1 MKTIKLKIM
10 NNIDLNY
17 ELKTYNSAVH
27 FAYNRFHDDVSIK
40 EKDVRSQVNQ
50 LFKGKLNSW
59 LLQCAIKDGKVI
71 QERNNNKKVIFGGK
85 LLYKRYLRKLI
96 DKEEFIKQK
105 QIPISSQGEMLKKG
119 NRMFDFHFDNQS
131 LIFKVSKK
139 KHIDI
144 QLGNIHK
151 NLQKELNKL
160 NELCYDKKA
169 TVSIRL
175 NNEYIWITYDEKLL
189 DNSMKFN
196 CLKDNRVMGL
206 DLNPNYIGLS
216 VIEFNKENDFKVLYK
231 QVFDL
236 KGLTD
241 KTVSKNKRHYEIIKI
256 CHTIN
261 GLINYWK
268 CKKLSIE
275 DLNIKSCDNGQG
287 KNFNR
292 LCNNVWDRTLVT
304 NKLLM
309 LSNIYGYELV
319 KVNPAYSS
327 FIGNLVYGNSDT
339 PDMIAASIEIARRGY
354 KKYEKKWFYP
364 VFNIDCLDEQWKQT
378 LTGVK
383 DWKNAFL
390 KIKNSKVK
398 YRVLL
403 NDDIIQNAVF
413 SKFNR
418 KSKIA
423 IYSFI

>member
-10 NNIDLNY
+10 NPIDLDY
-17 ELKTYNSAVH
+17 ELRTYNSVVH
-27 FAYNRFHDDVSIK
+27 FAYNRFHDDSSAK

-59 LLQCAIKDGKVI
+59 LLQCAIKEGKSI
-71 QERNNNKKVIFGGK
+71 QERNESKKVIFGGK
-85 LLYKRYLRKLI
+85 SLYKRYLRGFI
-96 DKEEFIKQK
+96 CKEEFDKQR
-105 QIPISSQGEMLKKG
+105 QLPISSQGEMLQNG
-119 NRMFDFHFDNQS
+119 NRMFDFHLDNQS
-131 LIFKVSKK
+131 LIFKVSRD

-144 QLGNIHK
+144 QLGHIHR

-169 TVSIRL
+169 TVSIKL

-189 DNSMKFN
+189 CNSVKFN
-196 CLKDNRVMGL
+196 RLKDNRILGL

-216 VIEFNKENDFKVLYK
+216 VIEFDKEDDFKVLHK

-236 KGLTD
+236 KELTD
-241 KTVSKNKRHYEIIKI
+241 KNISKNKRQYEIIKI

-261 GLINYWK
+261 NLVNYWK

-275 DLNIKSCDNGQG
+275 ELNIKSSDKGQG

-292 LCNNVWDRTLVT
+292 LCNNVWDRSLIS

-309 LSNIYGYELV
+309 LSNIYSYELV
-319 KVNPAYSS
+319 EVNPVYSS
-327 FIGNLVYGNSDT
+327 FIGNLVYGDETT
-339 PDMIAASIEIARRGY
+339 PDMVAASIEIARRGY
-354 KKYEKKWFYP
+354 KKYEKNWFYP
-364 VFNIDCLDEQWKQT
+364 VFDIDCLDERWKQT
-378 LTGVK
+378 LAGVK
-383 DWKNAFL
+383 DWKDAFL
-390 KIKNSKVK
+390 QIKNSKVK

-403 NDDIIQNAVF
+403 NDIVQNAVF

-418 KSKIA
+418 KSKVT
-423 IYSFI
+423 IYSFL

>member
-10 NNIDLNY
+10 NTIDLNY
-17 ELKTYNSAVH
+17 ELKTYNSVVH
-27 FAYNRFHDDVSIK
+27 FAYNRFHDSSVK

-59 LLQCAIKDGKVI
+59 LLQCAIKDGKSI

-96 DKEEFIKQK
+96 TKEEFNKQK
-105 QIPISSQGEMLKKG
+105 QIPISSQGEILRKG
-119 NRMFDFHFDNQS
+119 NRMFDFHLDNQS
-131 LIFKVSKK
+131 LVFKISKD
-139 KHIDI
+139 KHINI

-151 NLQKELNKL
+151 KFQKELNKL

-175 NNEYIWITYDEKLL
+175 NNDYIWITYDEKLL
-189 DNSMKFN
+189 SKSVKFN
-196 CLKDNRVMGL
+196 ELKDNRVMGL

-216 VIEFNKENDFKVLYK
+216 VIEFDKENNFKVLYK

-236 KGLTD
+236 KILTD
-241 KTVSKNKRHYEIIKI
+241 KISSKNKRHYEIIKI

-261 GLINYWK
+261 SLINYWK
-268 CKKLSIE
+268 CKKLAIE
-275 DLNIKSCDNGQG
+275 DLNIKSSDKGQG

-292 LCNNVWDRTLVT
+292 LCNNVWDRTLIV

-327 FIGNLVYGNSDT
+327 FIGNLVYGNLET
-339 PDMIAASIEIARRGY
+339 PDMVAASIEIARRGF
-354 KKYEKKWFYP
+354 KKYEKNWFYP
-364 VFNIDCLDEQWKQT
+364 IFNIDCLDEQWKQT

-403 NDDIIQNAVF
+403 NDVIQNAVF

-418 KSKIA
+418 KSKVIS
-423 IYSFI
+423 YLFI

>member
-1 MKTIKLKIM
+1 
-10 NNIDLNY
+10 
-17 ELKTYNSAVH
+17 
-27 FAYNRFHDDVSIK
+27 
-40 EKDVRSQVNQ
+40 
-50 LFKGKLNSW
+50 
-59 LLQCAIKDGKVI
+59 
-71 QERNNNKKVIFGGK
+71 
-85 LLYKRYLRKLI
+85 
-96 DKEEFIKQK
+96 
-105 QIPISSQGEMLKKG
+105 
-119 NRMFDFHFDNQS
+119 MFNFHFDRQS
-131 LIFKVSKK
+131 VVFKISKK
-139 KHIDI
+139 KHVDI
-144 QLGNIHK
+144 QLGHIHR

-160 NELCYDKKA
+160 NELCYGKKA
-169 TVSIRL
+169 SVLIKL
-175 NNEYIWITYDEKLL
+175 NNDYIWITYDEKLL
-189 DNSMKFN
+189 DSSMKFN
-196 CLKDNRVMGL
+196 ELKDNRVMGL

-216 VIEFNKENDFKVLYK
+216 VIEFDKEDSFKVLHK

-236 KGLTD
+236 TSLTD
-241 KTVSKNKRHYEIIKI
+241 KNTTSNKRQYEIIKI

-275 DLNIKSCDNGQG
+275 DLNIKQSDKGQG

-292 LCNNVWDRTLVT
+292 LCNNVWDRSLIS
-304 NKLLM
+304 NKLMM
-309 LSNIYGYELV
+309 LSNMYGYDLV

-327 FIGNLVYGNSDT
+327 FIGNLVYGDKTT

-354 KKYEKKWFYP
+354 KKYEKNWFYP

-403 NDDIIQNAVF
+403 NDIAQNAVF

-418 KSKIA
+418 KSKVMT
-423 IYSFI
+423 YSFA

>member
-1 MKTIKLKIM
+1 M
-10 NNIDLNY
+10 NNVDLNY
-17 ELKTYNSAVH
+17 ELKTYNSVVH
-27 FAYNRFHDDVSIK
+27 FAYNRFHDDNSAK

-59 LLQCAIKDGKVI
+59 LLQCAIKDGKAM
-71 QERNNNKKVIFGGK
+71 QERHCNKKVIFGGK
-85 LLYKRYLRKLI
+85 TLYKRYLRKLI
-96 DKEEFIKQK
+96 TKEEFTKQR
-105 QIPISSQGEMLKKG
+105 QLPISSQGEMLQKG
-119 NRMFDFHFDNQS
+119 NRMFDFHFDSQL
-131 LIFKVSKK
+131 LIFKVSKD
-139 KHIDI
+139 KHINI

-151 NLQKELNKL
+151 RLQKELNRL
-160 NELCYDKKA
+160 NELCYDKRS

-175 NNEYIWITYDEKLL
+175 NNDYIWITYDEKLL
-189 DNSMKFN
+189 NNSIKFN

-216 VIEFNKENDFKVLYK
+216 VIEFDKENNFKVLYK

-236 KGLTD
+236 KVLTD
-241 KTVSKNKRHYEIIKI
+241 KNTSKDKRHYELIKI

-261 GLINYWK
+261 SLINYWK

-275 DLNIKSCDNGQG
+275 DLNIKQSDKGQG

-292 LCNNVWDRTLVT
+292 LCNNVWDRTLIV
-304 NKLLM
+304 NKLTM

-319 KVNPAYSS
+319 KVNPVYSS
-327 FIGNLVYGNSDT
+327 FIGNLVYGNEMT

-403 NDDIIQNAVF
+403 NDITQNAVF

-418 KSKIA
+418 KSKIT

>member
-10 NNIDLNY
+10 NTIDLNY
-17 ELKTYNSAVH
+17 ELKTYNSVVH

-50 LFKGKLNSW
+50 IFKGKLNSW
-59 LLQCAIKDGKVI
+59 LLQCAIKEGKAI
-71 QERNNNKKVIFGGK
+71 QERHCNKKVVFGGK
-85 LLYKRYLRKLI
+85 SLYKRYLRKLI
-96 DKEEFIKQK
+96 NKEEFNKQR
-105 QIPISSQGEMLKKG
+105 QHPITSQGETLKRG
-119 NRMFDFHFDNQS
+119 NRMFDFHFDNQ
-131 LIFKVSKK
+131 LIVFKISKK

-144 QLGNIHK
+144 QLGHIHRK
-151 NLQKELNKL
+151 LQKELNKL

-169 TVSIRL
+169 SVLIKL
-175 NNEYIWITYDEKLL
+175 NNDYVWITYDEKLL
-189 DNSMKFN
+189 SSSMKFN
-196 CLKDNRVMGL
+196 CLKNNRVMGL

-216 VIEFNKENDFKVLYK
+216 VIKFDKEDKFKVLYK

-236 KGLTD
+236 KALTD
-241 KTVSKNKRHYEIIKI
+241 KNTPKNKRHYEIIKI
-256 CHTIN
+256 YHTIN

-275 DLNIKSCDNGQG
+275 ELNIKSGDKGQG

-292 LCNNVWDRTLVT
+292 LCNNVWDRSLVT
-304 NKLLM
+304 NKLMM
-309 LSNIYGYELV
+309 LSNVYGYELV

-354 KKYEKKWFYP
+354 KKYEKNWFYP

-378 LTGVK
+378 LAGVK

-390 KIKNSKVK
+390 EIKNSKVK

-403 NDDIIQNAVF
+403 NDVIQNAVF

-418 KSKIA
+418 KSRVA
-423 IYSFI
+423 IYSFL

>member
-10 NNIDLNY
+10 NTIDLNY

-27 FAYNRFHDDVSIK
+27 FAYNRFHDDSSAK

-59 LLQCAIKDGKVI
+59 LLQCAIKDGKAI
-71 QERNNNKKVIFGGK
+71 QERNNDKKVIFGGK

-96 DKEEFIKQK
+96 TKEEFNKQK
-105 QIPISSQGEMLKKG
+105 QIPISSQGEMLHKG
-119 NRMFDFHFDNQS
+119 NRMFDFNFDNQS
-131 LIFKVSKK
+131 LIFKASKD

-144 QLGNIHK
+144 QLGNIHRK
-151 NLQKELNKL
+151 LQKELNKL
-160 NELCYDKKA
+160 NELCYDKKV

-175 NNEYIWITYDEKLL
+175 NNDYIWITYDEKLL
-189 DNSMKFN
+189 DSSMKFN
-196 CLKDNRVMGL
+196 CLKDNRIMGL

-216 VIEFNKENDFKVLYK
+216 VIEFNKEDNFNVLYK
-231 QVFDL
+231 QVFEL
-236 KGLTD
+236 KYLTD
-241 KTVSKNKRHYEIIKI
+241 NNTSKNKRQYEIIKI

-275 DLNIKSCDNGQG
+275 DLNLRQSDKGQG

-292 LCNNVWDRTLVT
+292 LCNNVWDRSLVS
-304 NKLLM
+304 NKLMM

-327 FIGNLVYGNSDT
+327 FIGNLIYGNSNT
-339 PDMIAASIEIARRGY
+339 PDMVAASIEIARRSY

-403 NDDIIQNAVF
+403 NDVIQNAVF
-413 SKFNR
+413 SKFNI
-418 KSKIA
+418 KSKIT

>member
-10 NNIDLNY
+10 NSIDLDY
-17 ELKTYNSAVH
+17 ELRTYNSVVH
-27 FAYNRFHDDVSIK
+27 FAYNRFHDDSSVK

-59 LLQCAIKDGKVI
+59 LLQCAIKDGKSI
-71 QERNNNKKVIFGGK
+71 QERNESKKVIFGGK
-85 LLYKRYLRKLI
+85 SLYKRYLRKLI
-96 DKEEFIKQK
+96 DKEEFNKQR
-105 QIPISSQGEMLKKG
+105 QLPISSQGEMLRKG

-131 LIFKVSKK
+131 LVFKVSKK
-139 KHIDI
+139 KHVDI
-144 QLGNIHK
+144 KLGNIHR

-169 TVSIRL
+169 TISIKL
-175 NNEYIWITYDEKLL
+175 NNDYIWITYDEKLL
-189 DNSMKFN
+189 CNPVKFN
-196 CLKDNRVMGL
+196 ELKDNRILGL

-216 VIEFNKENDFKVLYK
+216 VIEFDKEDNFQVLYK

-236 KGLTD
+236 KKITD
-241 KTVSKNKRHYEIIKI
+241 KNASKNKRQYEIIKI

-261 GLINYWK
+261 SLINYWK

-275 DLNIKSCDNGQG
+275 DLNIKSSDKGQG

-292 LCNNVWDRTLVT
+292 LCNNVWDRTLVS
-304 NKLLM
+304 NKLLI
-309 LSNIYGYELV
+309 LSNIYGYGLV
-319 KVNPAYSS
+319 KVNPVYSS
-327 FIGNLVYGNSDT
+327 FIGNLVYCDSET
-339 PDMIAASIEIARRGY
+339 PDMVAASIEIARRSY
-354 KKYEKKWFYP
+354 KKYEKNWFYP
-364 VFNIDCLDEQWKQT
+364 IFDIDCLDEQWKQT

-403 NDDIIQNAVF
+403 NDIVQNAVF

-418 KSKIA
+418 KSKVIV
-423 IYSFI
+423 YSFA

>member
-1 MKTIKLKIM
+1 M
-10 NNIDLNY
+10 NNVDLNY
-17 ELKTYNSAVH
+17 ELKTYNSVVH
-27 FAYNRFHDDVSIK
+27 FAYNRFHDDNSAK

-59 LLQCAIKDGKVI
+59 LLQCAIKDGKAM
-71 QERNNNKKVIFGGK
+71 QERHCNKKVIFGGK
-85 LLYKRYLRKLI
+85 TLYKRYLRKLI
-96 DKEEFIKQK
+96 TKEEFNKQR
-105 QIPISSQGEMLKKG
+105 QLPISSQGEMLQKG
-119 NRMFDFHFDNQS
+119 NRMFDFHFDSQL
-131 LIFKVSKK
+131 LIFKVSKD
-139 KHIDI
+139 KHINI

-151 NLQKELNKL
+151 RLQKELNRL
-160 NELCYDKKA
+160 NELCYDKRA

-175 NNEYIWITYDEKLL
+175 NNDYIWITYDEKLL
-189 DNSMKFN
+189 NNSIKFN

-216 VIEFNKENDFKVLYK
+216 VIEFDKENNFKVLYK

-236 KGLTD
+236 KVLTD
-241 KTVSKNKRHYEIIKI
+241 KNTSKDKRHYELIKI

-261 GLINYWK
+261 SLINYWK

-275 DLNIKSCDNGQG
+275 DLNIKQSDKGQG

-292 LCNNVWDRTLVT
+292 LCNNVWDRTLIV
-304 NKLLM
+304 NKLTM

-319 KVNPAYSS
+319 KVNPVYSS
-327 FIGNLVYGNSDT
+327 FIGNLVYGNEMT
-339 PDMIAASIEIARRGY
+339 PDTIAASIEIARRGY

-403 NDDIIQNAVF
+403 NDITQNAVF

-418 KSKIA
+418 KSKIT

>member
-10 NNIDLNY
+10 NTIDLNY
-17 ELKTYNSAVH
+17 ELKTYNSVVH
-27 FAYNRFHDDVSIK
+27 FAYNRFHDDISVK

-59 LLQCAIKDGKVI
+59 LLQCAIKDGKSI
-71 QERNNNKKVIFGGK
+71 QERHCNKKVIFGGK

-96 DKEEFIKQK
+96 SKEEFNKQR
-105 QIPISSQGEMLKKG
+105 QLPLLSQGEMLHKG
-119 NRMFDFHFDNQS
+119 NRMFDFHFDNQ
-131 LIFKVSKK
+131 LIVFKISKK

-144 QLGNIHK
+144 QLGKIHRS
-151 NLQKELNKL
+151 LQKELNKL

-175 NNEYIWITYDEKLL
+175 NNDYIWITYDEMLL
-189 DNSMKFN
+189 NNSTKFN
-196 CLKDNRVMGL
+196 ELRDTRIMGL

-216 VIEFNKENDFKVLYK
+216 VIEFDKDNNFKVLYK
-231 QVFDL
+231 QVFEL
-236 KGLTD
+236 KELTD
-241 KTVSKNKRHYEIIKI
+241 KFLSKNKRRYEIIKI

-275 DLNIKSCDNGQG
+275 DLNIKSSDNGQG

-292 LCNNVWDRTLVT
+292 LCNNVWDRTLVS
-304 NKLLM
+304 NKLMM
-309 LSNIYGYELV
+309 LSNIYGYELI

-327 FIGNLVYGNSDT
+327 FIGNLSYGDKTT
-339 PDMIAASIEIARRGY
+339 PDMIASSMEIARRGY

-390 KIKNSKVK
+390 KIKNTKVK

-403 NDDIIQNAVF
+403 NDIVQNAVF

-418 KSKIA
+418 KSKVIT
-423 IYSFI
+423 YSFV

>member
-10 NNIDLNY
+10 NSIDLDY
-17 ELKTYNSAVH
+17 ELKTYNSVVH
-27 FAYNRFHDDVSIK
+27 FAYNRFHDDNSVN

-59 LLQCAIKDGKVI
+59 LLQCAIKDGKSI
-71 QERNNNKKVIFGGK
+71 QKRNESKKVIFGGK
-85 LLYKRYLRKLI
+85 SLYKRYLRGFI
-96 DKEEFIKQK
+96 CKEEFNKRKQL
-105 QIPISSQGEMLKKG
+105 PISSQGEMLQNG

-131 LIFKVSKK
+131 LVFKISKE

-144 QLGNIHK
+144 QLGSIHR

-175 NNEYIWITYDEKLL
+175 NNDYIWITYDEKLL
-189 DNSMKFN
+189 CNSVKFN
-196 CLKDNRVMGL
+196 GLKDNRIMGL
-206 DLNPNYIGLS
+206 DMNPNYIGLS
-216 VIEFNKENDFKVLYK
+216 VIEFDKEDKFEVLYK

-236 KGLTD
+236 KRLTD
-241 KTVSKNKRHYEIIKI
+241 KNTSKNKRQYEIIKI

-261 GLINYWK
+261 SLINYWK

-275 DLNIKSCDNGQG
+275 ELNIKSSDKGQG
-287 KNFNR
+287 NNFNR
-292 LCNNVWDRTLVT
+292 LCNNVWDRSLIY
-304 NKLLM
+304 NKLM
-309 LSNIYGYELV
+309 ILSNIYGYELV
-319 KVNPAYSS
+319 KVNPVYSS
-327 FIGNLVYGNSDT
+327 FIGNLVYGDETT
-339 PDMIAASIEIARRGY
+339 PDMVAASIEIARRGY
-354 KKYEKKWFYP
+354 KKYEKNWFYP
-364 VFNIDCLDEQWKQT
+364 IFDIDCLDEQWKQT

-390 KIKNSKVK
+390 KTKNSKVK

-403 NDDIIQNAVF
+403 NDIVQNAVF

-418 KSKIA
+418 KSKVM
-423 IYSFI
+423 IYSFA

>member
-10 NNIDLNY
+10 NIIDLNY
-17 ELKTYNSAVH
+17 ELKTYNSVVH
-27 FAYNRFHDDVSIK
+27 FAYNRFHDDSSAK

-59 LLQCAIKDGKVI
+59 LLQCAIKDGKAI
-71 QERNNNKKVIFGGK
+71 QERHCNKKVIFGGK

-96 DKEEFIKQK
+96 TKEEFNKQK
-105 QIPISSQGEMLKKG
+105 QIPISIQGEMLQKG
-119 NRMFDFHFDNQS
+119 NRMFDFNFDNQY
-131 LIFKVSKK
+131 LTFKISKD

-151 NLQKELNKL
+151 KLQKELSKL

-169 TVSIRL
+169 TVSIKL

-189 DNSMKFN
+189 EMKFN

-216 VIEFNKENDFKVLYK
+216 VIEFDKETNFKVLYK
-231 QVFDL
+231 QVFEL

-241 KTVSKNKRHYEIIKI
+241 KNVSKDKRQYELIKI
-256 CHTIN
+256 CYTIN
-261 GLINYWK
+261 SLINYWK

-275 DLNIKSCDNGQG
+275 DLNIKSGNKGQG

-292 LCNNVWDRTLVT
+292 LCNNVWDRTLIV
-304 NKLLM
+304 NKLTM

-327 FIGNLVYGNSDT
+327 FIGNLVYGNEMT

-364 VFNIDCLDEQWKQT
+364 AFDVDCLDEQWKQT
-378 LTGVK
+378 LAGVK

-403 NDDIIQNAVF
+403 NDIVQNAVF
-413 SKFNR
+413 SKFNI
-418 KSKIA
+418 KSKVIS
-423 IYSFI
+423 YLFI

>member
-10 NNIDLNY
+10 NNINLNY
-17 ELKTYNSAVH
+17 ELKTYNSVVH
-27 FAYNRFHDDVSIK
+27 FAYNRFHDGIVK
-40 EKDVRSQVNQ
+40 EKDVRSQVNK

-59 LLQCAIKDGKVI
+59 LLQCAIKEAKSI
-71 QERNNNKKVIFGGK
+71 QERHCSKKVIFGSK

-96 DKEEFIKQK
+96 DKEEFIKQR
-105 QIPISSQGEMLKKG
+105 QLPISSQGEMLQKG
-119 NRMFDFHFDNQS
+119 NRMFDFHFDNQY
-131 LIFKVSKK
+131 LTFKVSKD
-139 KHIDI
+139 KHIDV
-144 QLGNIHK
+144 QLGNIHR
-151 NLQKELNKL
+151 NLQKDLNKL
-160 NELCYDKKA
+160 NELCYDKRA

-175 NNEYIWITYDEKLL
+175 NNDYIWITYDEKLL
-189 DNSMKFN
+189 NNSIKFN

-216 VIEFNKENDFKVLYK
+216 VIEFDKEDNFKVLYK

-236 KGLTD
+236 KVLTD
-241 KTVSKNKRHYEIIKI
+241 KNTSKDKRHYELIKI
-256 CHTIN
+256 CHIIN

-275 DLNIKSCDNGQG
+275 DLNIKSGNKGQG
-287 KNFNR
+287 KTFNR
-292 LCNNVWDRTLVT
+292 LCNNAWDRTLIS

-327 FIGNLVYGNSDT
+327 FIGNLVYGNSET

-364 VFNIDCLDEQWKQT
+364 AFNIERLDEQWKQT
-378 LTGVK
+378 LAGVK

-403 NDDIIQNAVF
+403 NDVIQNAVF
-413 SKFNR
+413 SKFNI
-418 KSKIA
+418 KSKIT

>member
-10 NNIDLNY
+10 NTIDLNY
-17 ELKTYNSAVH
+17 ELRTYNSVVH
-27 FAYNRFHDDVSIK
+27 FAYNRFHDDTSVK
-40 EKDVRSQVNQ
+40 EKEVRSQVNQ
-50 LFKGKLNSW
+50 VFKGKLNSW
-59 LLQCAIKDGKVI
+59 LLQCAIKDGKAI
-71 QERNNNKKVIFGGK
+71 QERHCNKKVIFGGK
-85 LLYKRYLRKLI
+85 SLYKRYLRKLI
-96 DKEEFIKQK
+96 TKEEFIKQR
-105 QIPISSQGEMLKKG
+105 QLPIVSQGEMLYKG
-119 NRMFDFHFDNQS
+119 NRMFDFNFDSQS
-131 LIFKVSKK
+131 LIFKISKD
-139 KHIDI
+139 KHINI

-151 NLQKELNKL
+151 SLQKELNKL
-160 NELCYDKKA
+160 NELCYNKKA

-189 DNSMKFN
+189 NNSMKFSE
-196 CLKDNRVMGL
+196 LKDNRVMGL

-216 VIEFNKENDFKVLYK
+216 VIEFDKETNFKVLYK
-231 QVFDL
+231 QVFEL

-241 KTVSKNKRHYEIIKI
+241 KNVSKDKRQYELIKI

-261 GLINYWK
+261 SLINYWK

-275 DLNIKSCDNGQG
+275 DLNIKSGNKGQG

-292 LCNNVWDRTLVT
+292 LCNNVWDRNLVT
-304 NKLLM
+304 NKLLL

-327 FIGNLVYGNSDT
+327 FIGNLVYGDKTT
-339 PDMIAASIEIARRGY
+339 PDMIAASIEIARRGF

-364 VFNIDCLDEQWKQT
+364 DFNIERLDEQWKQT

-403 NDDIIQNAVF
+403 NDIAQNAVF

-418 KSKIA
+418 KSKVIS
-423 IYSFI
+423 YLFI

>member
-10 NNIDLNY
+10 NTVDLNY
-17 ELKTYNSAVH
+17 ELRTYNSVVH
-27 FAYNRFHDDVSIK
+27 FAYNRFHDDNSVK
-40 EKDVRSQVNQ
+40 EKDVRSQANQ

-59 LLQCAIKDGKVI
+59 LLQCAIKDGKAI
-71 QERNNNKKVIFGGK
+71 QERQGNKKVIFGGK
-85 LLYKRYLRKLI
+85 TLYKIYLRKLI
-96 DKEEFIKQK
+96 NKEEFNKQR
-105 QIPISSQGEMLKKG
+105 QLPLSSQGEMLQKG

-131 LIFKVSKK
+131 LTFKISKK
-139 KHIDI
+139 KHVDI
-144 QLGNIHK
+144 QLGNIHRK
-151 NLQKELNKL
+151 LQNELNKL
-160 NELCYDKKA
+160 NELCYDKKS

-175 NNEYIWITYDEKLL
+175 NNDYIWITYDEKLL
-189 DNSMKFN
+189 SKSLKFN
-196 CLKDNRVMGL
+196 ELKDNRVMGL

-216 VIEFNKENDFKVLYK
+216 VIEFDKEDKFKVLYK
-231 QVFDL
+231 QVFEL
-236 KGLTD
+236 KELTD

-261 GLINYWK
+261 DLINYWK

-275 DLNIKSCDNGQG
+275 DLNIKQSDKGQG
-287 KNFNR
+287 KCFNR
-292 LCNNVWDRTLVT
+292 LCNNVWDRSLVT
-304 NKLLM
+304 NKLMM
-309 LSNIYGYELV
+309 LSNVYGYELV
-319 KVNPAYSS
+319 KVNPTYSS

-339 PDMIAASIEIARRGY
+339 PDMVAASIEIARRGY
-354 KKYEKKWFYP
+354 KKYEKNWFYP

-403 NDDIIQNAVF
+403 NDIVQNAVF

-418 KSKIA
+418 KSKVT
-423 IYSFI
+423 IYSFV

>member
-17 ELKTYNSAVH
+17 ELRTYNSVVH
-27 FAYNRFHDDVSIK
+27 FAYNRFHDDSSVK

-59 LLQCAIKDGKVI
+59 LLQCAIKDGKAI
-71 QERNNNKKVIFGGK
+71 QERHCNKKVIFGGK

-96 DKEEFIKQK
+96 TKEEFNKQK
-105 QIPISSQGEMLKKG
+105 QIPISSQGEMLQKG
-119 NRMFDFHFDNQS
+119 NRMFDFHFDNQY
-131 LIFKVSKK
+131 LTFKVSKD

-151 NLQKELNKL
+151 RLQKELNKL
-160 NELCYDKKA
+160 NELCYDKRA

-175 NNEYIWITYDEKLL
+175 NNDYIWITYDEQLL
-189 DNSMKFN
+189 NNSMKFN
-196 CLKDNRVMGL
+196 CLKDNRIMGL

-216 VIEFNKENDFKVLYK
+216 VIEFDKENNFKVLHK
-231 QVFDL
+231 QVFEL
-236 KGLTD
+236 KYLTD
-241 KTVSKNKRHYEIIKI
+241 KNISNNKRHYELIKI

-261 GLINYWK
+261 DLINYWK

-275 DLNIKSCDNGQG
+275 DLNIKQSDKGQG

-304 NKLLM
+304 NKLTM

-327 FIGNLVYGNSDT
+327 FIGNLVYGDKTT
-339 PDMIAASIEIARRGY
+339 PDMVAASIEIARRGF

-364 VFNIDCLDEQWKQT
+364 AFNVERLDEQWKQT

-403 NDDIIQNAVF
+403 NDIAQNAVF

-418 KSKIA
+418 KSKVIS
-423 IYSFI
+423 YLFI

>member
-10 NNIDLNY
+10 NPIDLDY
-17 ELKTYNSAVH
+17 ELRTYNSVVH
-27 FAYNRFHDDVSIK
+27 FAYNRFHDDSSAK

-59 LLQCAIKDGKVI
+59 LLQCAIKEGKSI
-71 QERNNNKKVIFGGK
+71 QERNESKKVIFGGK
-85 LLYKRYLRKLI
+85 SLYKRYLRGFI
-96 DKEEFIKQK
+96 CKEEFDKQR
-105 QIPISSQGEMLKKG
+105 QLPISSQGEMLQNG
-119 NRMFDFHFDNQS
+119 NRMFDFHLDNQS
-131 LIFKVSKK
+131 LIFKVSRD

-144 QLGNIHK
+144 QLGHIHR

-169 TVSIRL
+169 TVSIKL

-189 DNSMKFN
+189 CNSVKFN
-196 CLKDNRVMGL
+196 RLKDNRILGL

-216 VIEFNKENDFKVLYK
+216 VIEFDKEDDFKVLHK

-236 KGLTD
+236 KELTD
-241 KTVSKNKRHYEIIKI
+241 KNISKNKRQYEIIKI

-261 GLINYWK
+261 NLVNYWK

-275 DLNIKSCDNGQG
+275 ELNIKSSDKGQG

-292 LCNNVWDRTLVT
+292 LCNNVWDRSLIS

-309 LSNIYGYELV
+309 LSNIYSYELV
-319 KVNPAYSS
+319 EVNPVYSS
-327 FIGNLVYGNSDT
+327 FIGNLVYGDSTT
-339 PDMIAASIEIARRGY
+339 PDMVAASIEIARRGY
-354 KKYEKKWFYP
+354 KKYEKNWFYP
-364 VFNIDCLDEQWKQT
+364 VFNVDCLDERWKQT
-378 LTGVK
+378 LTGVRNWK
-383 DWKNAFL
+383 DAFL
-390 KIKNSKVK
+390 QIKNSKVK

-403 NDDIIQNAVF
+403 NDIVQNAVF

-418 KSKIA
+418 KSKVT
-423 IYSFI
+423 IYSFL

>member
-1 MKTIKLKIM
+1 M
-10 NNIDLNY
+10 NNVDLNY
-17 ELKTYNSAVH
+17 ELKTYNSVVH
-27 FAYNRFHDDVSIK
+27 FAYNRFHDDNSAK

-59 LLQCAIKDGKVI
+59 LLQCAIKDGKAM
-71 QERNNNKKVIFGGK
+71 QERHCNKKVIFGGK
-85 LLYKRYLRKLI
+85 TLYKRYLRKLI
-96 DKEEFIKQK
+96 TKEEFNKQR
-105 QIPISSQGEMLKKG
+105 QLPISSQGEMLQKG
-119 NRMFDFHFDNQS
+119 NRMFDFHFDSQL
-131 LIFKVSKK
+131 LIFKVSKD
-139 KHIDI
+139 KHINI

-151 NLQKELNKL
+151 RLQKELNRL
-160 NELCYDKKA
+160 NELCYDKRA

-175 NNEYIWITYDEKLL
+175 NNDYIWITYDEKLL
-189 DNSMKFN
+189 NNSIKFN

-216 VIEFNKENDFKVLYK
+216 VIEFDKENNFKVLYK

-236 KGLTD
+236 KVLTD
-241 KTVSKNKRHYEIIKI
+241 KNTSKDKRHYELIKI

-261 GLINYWK
+261 SLINYWK

-275 DLNIKSCDNGQG
+275 DLNIKQSDKGQG

-292 LCNNVWDRTLVT
+292 LCNNVWDRTLIV
-304 NKLLM
+304 NKLTM

-319 KVNPAYSS
+319 KVNPVYSS
-327 FIGNLVYGNSDT
+327 FIGNLVYGNEMT

-403 NDDIIQNAVF
+403 NDITQNAVF

-418 KSKIA
+418 KSKIT

>member
-1 MKTIKLKIM
+1 
-10 NNIDLNY
+10 
-17 ELKTYNSAVH
+17 
-27 FAYNRFHDDVSIK
+27 
-40 EKDVRSQVNQ
+40 
-50 LFKGKLNSW
+50 
-59 LLQCAIKDGKVI
+59 
-71 QERNNNKKVIFGGK
+71 
-85 LLYKRYLRKLI
+85 
-96 DKEEFIKQK
+96 
-105 QIPISSQGEMLKKG
+105 MLKRG
-119 NRMFDFHFDNQS
+119 NRMFDFHFDNQT
-131 LIFKVSKK
+131 LVFKISKK
-139 KHIDI
+139 KHVYI
-144 QLGNIHK
+144 QLGNIHRK
-151 NLQKELNKL
+151 LQTELNKL

-175 NNEYIWITYDEKLL
+175 NNDYIWITYDEKLL
-189 DNSMKFN
+189 NTSMKFN

-216 VIEFNKENDFKVLYK
+216 VIEFDKENNFKVLYK

-236 KGLTD
+236 KILTD
-241 KTVSKNKRHYEIIKI
+241 KISSKNKRHYEIIKI

-261 GLINYWK
+261 SLINYWK
-268 CKKLSIE
+268 CKKLAIE
-275 DLNIKSCDNGQG
+275 DLNIKSSDKGQG

-292 LCNNVWDRTLVT
+292 LCNNVWDRTLIV

-327 FIGNLVYGNSDT
+327 FIGNLIYGNSET
-339 PDMIAASIEIARRGY
+339 PDMIAASIEIARRGF

-378 LTGVK
+378 LAGVK

-403 NDDIIQNAVF
+403 NDIVQNAVF

-418 KSKIA
+418 KSKVMT
-423 IYSFI
+423 YLFV

>member
-10 NNIDLNY
+10 NSIDLNY
-17 ELKTYNSAVH
+17 ELKTYNSVVH
-27 FAYNRFHDDVSIK
+27 FAYNRFHDDSSIK

-59 LLQCAIKDGKVI
+59 LLQCAIKEGKSI
-71 QERNNNKKVIFGGK
+71 QERNGNKKVVFGGK
-85 LLYKRYLRKLI
+85 SLYKRYLKRLI
-96 DKEEFIKQK
+96 NKEEFNKQR
-105 QIPISSQGEMLKKG
+105 QLPISSQGEMLQKG
-119 NRMFDFHFDNQS
+119 NRMFDFHLDNQ
-131 LIFKVSKK
+131 LLVFKTSKE
-139 KHIDI
+139 KHINI
-144 QLGNIHK
+144 QLGKIHRS
-151 NLQKELNKL
+151 LQKELNKL
-160 NELCYDKKA
+160 NELCYNKKA
-169 TVSIRL
+169 TVSIKL

-189 DNSMKFN
+189 CNSVKFN
-196 CLKDNRVMGL
+196 ELKDNRIMGL
-206 DLNPNYIGLS
+206 DMNPNYIGLS
-216 VIEFNKENDFKVLYK
+216 VIEFDKENKFKVLYK

-236 KGLTD
+236 KKLTD
-241 KTVSKNKRHYEIIKI
+241 KNASKNKRQYEIIKI

-261 GLINYWK
+261 NLINYWK

-275 DLNIKSCDNGQG
+275 DLNIKSSDKGQG

-292 LCNNVWDRTLVT
+292 LCNNVWDRSLIS
-304 NKLLM
+304 NKLIM

-319 KVNPAYSS
+319 KVNPVYSS
-327 FIGNLVYGNSDT
+327 FIGNLVYGDDTT
-339 PDMIAASIEIARRGY
+339 PDMVAASIEIARRGY
-354 KKYEKKWFYP
+354 KKYEKNWFYP

-403 NDDIIQNAVF
+403 NDIVQNAVF
-413 SKFNR
+413 SKFNK
-418 KSKIA
+418 KSKVI

>member
-17 ELKTYNSAVH
+17 ELRTYNSVVH
-27 FAYNRFHDDVSIK
+27 FAYNRFHDDRSAK
-40 EKDVRSQVNQ
+40 EKDIRSQVNQ

-59 LLQCAIKDGKVI
+59 LLQCAIKEAKSI
-71 QERNNNKKVIFGGK
+71 QERHCNKKVIFGGK

-96 DKEEFIKQK
+96 TKEEFNKQK
-105 QIPISSQGEMLKKG
+105 QIPISSQGEILRKG

-131 LIFKVSKK
+131 LVFKISKD

-151 NLQKELNKL
+151 NLQKELNRL
-160 NELCYDKKA
+160 NELCYDKKT
-169 TVSIRL
+169 TVSIKL
-175 NNEYIWITYDEKLL
+175 NNDYIWITYDEKLL
-189 DNSMKFN
+189 NNSMKFSE
-196 CLKDNRVMGL
+196 LKDNRVMGL

-216 VIEFNKENDFKVLYK
+216 VIEFDKKDTFKVLYK
-231 QVFDL
+231 QVFEIKL
-236 KGLTD
+236 LTD
-241 KTVSKNKRHYEIIKI
+241 KNVSKYKRHYEIIKI

-275 DLNIKSCDNGQG
+275 DLNKKQSDKGQG

-327 FIGNLVYGNSDT
+327 FIGNLIYGNSET
-339 PDMIAASIEIARRGY
+339 PDMVAASIEIARRGY

-364 VFNIDCLDEQWKQT
+364 DFNIERLDEQWKQT

-403 NDDIIQNAVF
+403 NDIAQNAVF

-418 KSKIA
+418 KSKVIS
-423 IYSFI
+423 YLFI

>member
-10 NNIDLNY
+10 NTIDLNY
-17 ELKTYNSAVH
+17 ELKTYNSVVH
-27 FAYNRFHDDVSIK
+27 FAYNRFHDDIVK

-59 LLQCAIKDGKVI
+59 LLQCAIKDGKAI
-71 QERNNNKKVIFGGK
+71 QERNNDKKVIFGGK
-85 LLYKRYLRKLI
+85 SLYKRYLRKLI
-96 DKEEFIKQK
+96 NKEEFNKQK
-105 QIPISSQGEMLKKG
+105 QIPISSQGEMLQKG
-119 NRMFDFHFDNQS
+119 NRMFDFHFDNQL
-131 LIFKVSKK
+131 LIFKVSKD
-139 KHIDI
+139 KHINI

-151 NLQKELNKL
+151 RLQKELNKL

-175 NNEYIWITYDEKLL
+175 NNDYIWITYDEKLL

-216 VIEFNKENDFKVLYK
+216 VIEFNKENNFKVLHK
-231 QVFDL
+231 QAFEL
-236 KGLTD
+236 KSLTD
-241 KTVSKNKRHYEIIKI
+241 KNTSKDKRQYELIKI

-275 DLNIKSCDNGQG
+275 DLNIKQSDKGQG
-287 KNFNR
+287 KGFNR
-292 LCNNVWDRTLVT
+292 LCNNIWDRALIV
-304 NKLLM
+304 NKLTM

-327 FIGNLVYGNSDT
+327 FIGNLIYGNEMT

-364 VFNIDCLDEQWKQT
+364 VFNTDCLDEQWKQT

-403 NDDIIQNAVF
+403 NDVMQNAVF

-418 KSKIA
+418 KSKVIS
-423 IYSFI
+423 YLFI

>member
-10 NNIDLNY
+10 NTIDLNY
-17 ELKTYNSAVH
+17 ELRTYNSVVH

-59 LLQCAIKDGKVI
+59 LLQCAIKDGKAI
-71 QERNNNKKVIFGGK
+71 QERQGNKKVIFGGK
-85 LLYKRYLRKLI
+85 TLYKRYLRKLI
-96 DKEEFIKQK
+96 SKEEFNKQR
-105 QIPISSQGEMLKKG
+105 QLPLFSQGEMLQKG

-131 LIFKVSKK
+131 LTFKISKV

-144 QLGNIHK
+144 QLGNIHRK
-151 NLQKELNKL
+151 LQKELNKL

-175 NNEYIWITYDEKLL
+175 NNDYIWITYDEKLL
-189 DNSMKFN
+189 SSSMKFN
-196 CLKDNRVMGL
+196 ELNDNRIMGL
-206 DLNPNYIGLS
+206 DLNPNYVGLS
-216 VIEFNKENDFKVLYK
+216 VIEFDKDNNFKVLYK

-236 KGLTD
+236 KLLTE
-241 KTVSKNKRHYEIIKI
+241 KTTSNNKRHYEIIKI

-268 CKKLSIE
+268 CKKLSLE
-275 DLNIKSCDNGQG
+275 DLNIKSNDKGQG
-287 KNFNR
+287 KCFNR

-304 NKLLM
+304 NKLTM

-327 FIGNLVYGNSDT
+327 FIGNLVHGNDMT

-354 KKYEKKWFYP
+354 KKYERNWFYP

-403 NDDIIQNAVF
+403 NDIVQNAVF

-418 KSKIA
+418 KSKVIT
-423 IYSFI
+423 YSFV

>member
-10 NNIDLNY
+10 NNVDLNY
-17 ELKTYNSAVH
+17 ELKTYNSIVH
-27 FAYNRFHDDVSIK
+27 FAYNRFHDDTSIK

-59 LLQCAIKDGKVI
+59 LLQCAIKDGKAI

-85 LLYKRYLRKLI
+85 TLYKRYLRKLI
-96 DKEEFIKQK
+96 NKDEFNKQK
-105 QIPISSQGEMLKKG
+105 QIPISSQGEMLHKG
-119 NRMFDFHFDNQS
+119 NRMFDFNFDKQL
-131 LIFKVSKK
+131 LIFKVSKD
-139 KHIDI
+139 KHINI

-151 NLQKELNKL
+151 RLQKELNKL

-175 NNEYIWITYDEKLL
+175 NNDYIWITYDEKLL
-189 DNSMKFN
+189 DSSMKFD

-216 VIEFNKENDFKVLYK
+216 VIEFNKENNFKVLYK

-236 KGLTD
+236 KVLTD
-241 KTVSKNKRHYEIIKI
+241 KNTSKDKRHYELIKI
-256 CHTIN
+256 CHTISN
-261 GLINYWK
+261 LINYWK

-275 DLNIKSCDNGQG
+275 DLNIKQNDKGQG
-287 KNFNR
+287 KGFNR

-304 NKLLM
+304 NKLTM

-364 VFNIDCLDEQWKQT
+364 AFDVDCLDEQWKQT

-403 NDDIIQNAVF
+403 NDVIQNAVF

-418 KSKIA
+418 KSKVIS
-423 IYSFI
+423 YLFI

>member
-10 NNIDLNY
+10 NNVDLNY
-17 ELKTYNSAVH
+17 ELKTYNSVVH
-27 FAYNRFHDDVSIK
+27 FAYNRFHDDTVK
-40 EKDVRSQVNQ
+40 EKDVRFQVNN

-59 LLQCAIKDGKVI
+59 LLQCAIKDGKAI
-71 QERNNNKKVIFGGK
+71 QERNNNKKVVFGGK
-85 LLYKRYLRKLI
+85 SLYKRYLRKLI
-96 DKEEFIKQK
+96 TKEEFIKQR
-105 QIPISSQGEMLKKG
+105 QLPLSSQGEMLQKG
-119 NRMFDFHFDNQS
+119 NRMFDFHFDNKL

-151 NLQKELNKL
+151 NLQKELNRL

-175 NNEYIWITYDEKLL
+175 NNEYIWITYDENLL
-189 DNSMKFN
+189 DNSMKFD

-216 VIEFNKENDFKVLYK
+216 IIEFNKKDNFKVLHK
-231 QVFDL
+231 QVFEL
-236 KGLTD
+236 KSLTD
-241 KTVSKNKRHYEIIKI
+241 KNISNNKRHYELIKL

-261 GLINYWK
+261 CLINYWK

-275 DLNIKSCDNGQG
+275 DLNIKSCDKCQG
-287 KNFNR
+287 KTFNR
-292 LCNNVWDRTLVT
+292 LCNNVWDRSLIS

-327 FIGNLVYGNSDT
+327 FIGNLVYGNSNT

-364 VFNIDCLDEQWKQT
+364 AFDVDCLDEQWKQT

-403 NDDIIQNAVF
+403 NDIVQNAVF

-418 KSKIA
+418 KSKIT

>member
-10 NNIDLNY
+10 NSIDLDY
-17 ELKTYNSAVH
+17 ELRTYNSVVH
-27 FAYNRFHDDVSIK
+27 FAYNRFHDNISIK
-40 EKDVRSQVNQ
+40 EKDVRFQVNQ
-50 LFKGKLNSW
+50 IFKGKLNSW
-59 LLQCAIKDGKVI
+59 LLQCAIKDANSI
-71 QERNNNKKVIFGGK
+71 QERNGNKKVIFGGK

-96 DKEEFIKQK
+96 NKEEFNKQR
-105 QIPISSQGEMLKKG
+105 QLPISSQGEMLQKG

-131 LIFKVSKK
+131 IVFKISKN
-139 KHIDI
+139 KHINI
-144 QLGNIHK
+144 QLGNIHR

-160 NELCYDKKA
+160 NELCYNKKA

-175 NNEYIWITYDEKLL
+175 NNDYIWITYDEKLL

-196 CLKDNRVMGL
+196 ELKDNRVMGL

-216 VIEFNKENDFKVLYK
+216 VIEFDKEDNFKVLYK

-236 KGLTD
+236 KRLTD
-241 KTVSKNKRHYEIIKI
+241 KNTSNNKRQYEIIKI
-256 CHTIN
+256 CHTISN
-261 GLINYWK
+261 LINYWK

-275 DLNIKSCDNGQG
+275 DLNIKSSDKGQG
-287 KNFNR
+287 KTFNR
-292 LCNNVWDRTLVT
+292 LCNNVWNRSLIS
-304 NKLLM
+304 NKLMM
-309 LSNIYGYELV
+309 LSNIYGYELIE
-319 KVNPAYSS
+319 VNPVYSS
-327 FIGNLVYGNSDT
+327 FIGNLVYGNSET
-339 PDMIAASIEIARRGY
+339 PDMVAASIEIARRGY
-354 KKYEKKWFYP
+354 KKYEKNWFYP
-364 VFNIDCLDEQWKQT
+364 IFNIDCLDEQWKQT

-403 NDDIIQNAVF
+403 NDIIQNAVF

-418 KSKIA
+418 KSKVI

>member
-10 NNIDLNY
+10 NTIDLNY
-17 ELKTYNSAVH
+17 ELKTYNSVVH
-27 FAYNRFHDDVSIK
+27 FAYNRFHDDRSIK

-59 LLQCAIKDGKVI
+59 LLQCAIKDGKTI
-71 QERNNNKKVIFGGK
+71 QERNDDKKVIFGGK
-85 LLYKRYLRKLI
+85 TLYKRYLRKLI
-96 DKEEFIKQK
+96 TKEEFNKQR
-105 QIPISSQGEMLKKG
+105 QLPISSQGEMPQKG

-131 LIFKVSKK
+131 LVFKVSKD

-144 QLGNIHK
+144 QIGNIHK
-151 NLQKELNKL
+151 RLQKELNKL

-169 TVSIRL
+169 TVSIKL
-175 NNEYIWITYDEKLL
+175 NNDYIWITYDEKLL
-189 DNSMKFN
+189 NNSMKFD

-216 VIEFNKENDFKVLYK
+216 VIEFDKENNFKVLYK

-236 KGLTD
+236 KYLTD
-241 KTVSKNKRHYEIIKI
+241 KNTSKDKRHYELIKI

-275 DLNIKSCDNGQG
+275 DLNIKQSDKGQG

-292 LCNNVWDRTLVT
+292 LCNNVWDRSLIS

-327 FIGNLVYGNSDT
+327 SIGNLVYGNSET
-339 PDMIAASIEIARRGY
+339 PDMVAASIEIARRGY

-364 VFNIDCLDEQWKQT
+364 VFTIECLDEQWKQT

-413 SKFNR
+413 SKFNI
-418 KSKIA
+418 KSKVIS
-423 IYSFI
+423 YLFI

>member
-10 NNIDLNY
+10 NPIDLDY
-17 ELKTYNSAVH
+17 ELRTYNSVVH
-27 FAYNRFHDDVSIK
+27 FAYNRFHDDSSAK

-59 LLQCAIKDGKVI
+59 LLQCAIKEGKSI
-71 QERNNNKKVIFGGK
+71 QERNESKKVIFGGK
-85 LLYKRYLRKLI
+85 SLYKRYLRGFI
-96 DKEEFIKQK
+96 CKEEFDKQR
-105 QIPISSQGEMLKKG
+105 QLPISSQGEMLQNG
-119 NRMFDFHFDNQS
+119 NRMFDFHLDNQS
-131 LIFKVSKK
+131 LIFKVSRD

-144 QLGNIHK
+144 QLGHIHR

-169 TVSIRL
+169 TVSIKL

-189 DNSMKFN
+189 CNSVKFN
-196 CLKDNRVMGL
+196 RLKDNRILGL

-216 VIEFNKENDFKVLYK
+216 VIEFDKEDDFKVLHK

-236 KGLTD
+236 KELTD
-241 KTVSKNKRHYEIIKI
+241 KNISKNKRQYEIIKI

-261 GLINYWK
+261 NLVNYWK

-275 DLNIKSCDNGQG
+275 ELNIKSSDKGQG

-292 LCNNVWDRTLVT
+292 LCNNVWDRSLIS

-309 LSNIYGYELV
+309 LSNIYSYELV
-319 KVNPAYSS
+319 EVNPVYSS
-327 FIGNLVYGNSDT
+327 FIGNLVYGDETT
-339 PDMIAASIEIARRGY
+339 PDMVAASIEIARRGY
-354 KKYEKKWFYP
+354 KKYEKNWFYP

-378 LTGVK
+378 LAGVK
-383 DWKNAFL
+383 DWKNSFL
-390 KIKNSKVK
+390 QIKNSKVK

-403 NDDIIQNAVF
+403 NDIVQNAVF
-413 SKFNR
+413 SKYNR
-418 KSKIA
+418 KSKVI